1 MSTEHPLPASDNS
14 ARPSLGRVLA
24 AVWLCL
30 SQAILVGSIVLV
42 LVVFSAGF
50 FPFASV
56 QNDPTFGPLSG
67 IGLKGTLPFL
77 GSVVVWG
84 VVLGIVVGS
93 WTLWARRRHGLAAL
107 VSSLPLLLVLLTV
120 VFDL

>member
-1 MSTEHPLPASDNS
+1 MSTE
-14 ARPSLGRVLA
+14 RPSTAPAVSGRLSPGRVLA

-30 SQAILVGSIVLV
+30 SQAIFVAAIVV
-42 LVVFSAGF
+42 VIVVFSVGF
-50 FPFASV
+50 YPFSSTE
-56 QNDPTFGPLSG
+56 NDPTFGFLSG

-93 WTLWARRRHGLAAL
+93 WTLWARRRHGLAVL
-107 VSSLPLLLVLLTV
+107 VSSLPLLLALLTV